1 MKKNW
6 KKGLVLLLAF
16 CVAWSAGGLQNV
28 YAKSLE
34 EIRQEQLE
42 NKKKKDAVE
51 SEKQD
56 AQKVVDDLQDQAD
69 DLGATYNSYNKR
81 LQSVNKEISDTEDA
95 IASTTASIS
104 QLEKEL
110 EEAKEAEAEQY
121 EGMKTRIQ
129 YMYENGTQS
138 LFVSLLES
146 GSMVEFLQK
155 AEYVS
160 AITSYDRKMMN
171 TYAKLQTS
179 IQEKSA
185 SLSEKKTELSAY
197 NDTLSAKQDE
207 LDGLVNDAGS
217 AYSAKKGE
225 VSAAQMSVEEYEAKI
240 QEFRDNEAALEGQ
253 AAAAQAAI
261 AQQILAQQ
269 QQQQQQQQQP
279 QQPEGENP
287 GETGG
292 ENNGST
298 ENGGAD
304 NTGQTPQIPSEN
316 TGGSISYSDADLK
329 LMAAI
334 IQAEAGGE
342 SYAGQLAVGTVI
354 MNRVKS
360 SLFPNTLSG
369 VIYQT
374 NQFQPVRDG
383 HLALILERGPNESC
397 TNAAKQVLNGYRSG
411 DWLFFMT
418 KKWADYYGI
427 TGYSMI
433 GNHAFFRNWGAN

>member
-16 CVAWSAGGLQNV
+16 CVAWSAGGLGNV

-56 AQKVVDDLQDQAD
+56 AQKVVDNLQDQAD
-69 DLGATYNSYNKR
+69 YLGATYNSYNKR

-171 TYAKLQTS
+171 TYAELQTS

-185 SLSEKKTELSAY
+185 SLSEKKIELSAY

-253 AAAAQAAI
+253 AAAAQAAL

-269 QQQQQQQQQP
+269 PQQQPQQP

-292 ENNGST
+292 ENTGST
-298 ENGGAD
+298 ESGGAD

-369 VIYQT
+369 VIYQK

>member
-6 KKGLVLLLAF
+6 KKGLVLLLAI
-16 CVAWSAGGLQNV
+16 CVAWSAGGLGNV

-171 TYAKLQTS
+171 TYAELQTS

-253 AAAAQAAI
+253 AAAAQAAL

-269 QQQQQQQQQP
+269 PQQQP

-292 ENNGST
+292 ENTGST
-298 ENGGAD
+298 ESGGAD

-369 VIYQT
+369 VIYQK

-418 KKWADYYGI
+418 KYWADYYGI

>member
-1 MKKNW
+1 MRHFKKRV
-6 KKGLVLLLAF
+6 LALLLAGA
-16 CVAWSAGGLQNV
+16 VGIGNYASVSASAIKDAQDKKDEAQQELNQVNQQIQNIQSAQNSLQAEMNN
-28 YAKSLE
+28 YDNQLMSLLTDMD
-34 EIRQEQLE
+34 ILQSDMDTQEQEIEQANADLE
-42 NKKKKDAVE
+42 NAKAEEQQQYDAM
-51 SEKQD
+51 KQ
-56 AQKVVDDLQDQAD
+56 
-69 DLGATYNSYNKR
+69 
-81 LQSVNKEISDTEDA
+81 
-95 IASTTASIS
+95 
-104 QLEKEL
+104 
-110 EEAKEAEAEQY
+110 
-121 EGMKTRIQ
+121 RIQ

-253 AAAAQAAI
+253 AAAAQAAL
-261 AQQILAQQ
+261 AQQILA
-269 QQQQQQQQQP
+269 QQP

>member
-1 MKKNW
+1 MRKNW

-16 CVAWSAGGLQNV
+16 CVAWSAGGLGNV

-42 NKKKKDAVE
+42 NKKKKD
-51 SEKQD
+51 
-56 AQKVVDDLQDQAD
+56 VVDDLQDQAD

-269 QQQQQQQQQP
+269 QQQQQQQQP

>member
-16 CVAWSAGGLQNV
+16 CVAWSAGGLGNV

-171 TYAKLQTS
+171 TYAELQTS

-253 AAAAQAAI
+253 AAAAQAAL

-269 QQQQQQQQQP
+269 PQQQP

-292 ENNGST
+292 ENTGST
-298 ENGGAD
+298 ESGGAD

-369 VIYQT
+369 VIYQK

-418 KKWADYYGI
+418 KYWADYYGI

>member
-16 CVAWSAGGLQNV
+16 CVAWSAGGLGNV

-160 AITSYDRKMMN
+160 VITSYDRKMMN

-253 AAAAQAAI
+253 AAAAQAAL

-269 QQQQQQQQQP
+269 PQQQPQQP

-292 ENNGST
+292 ENTGST
-298 ENGGAD
+298 ESGGAD

-369 VIYQT
+369 VIYQK

-418 KKWADYYGI
+418 KYWADYYGI

>member
-16 CVAWSAGGLQNV
+16 CVAWSAGGLGNV

-155 AEYVS
+155 VEYVS

-253 AAAAQAAI
+253 AAAAQAAL

-269 QQQQQQQQQP
+269 PQQQP

-292 ENNGST
+292 ENTGST
-298 ENGGAD
+298 ESGGAD

-369 VIYQT
+369 VIYQK

-418 KKWADYYGI
+418 KYWADYYGI

>member
-16 CVAWSAGGLQNV
+16 CVAWSAGGLGNV

-56 AQKVVDDLQDQAD
+56 AQKVVDNLQDQAD

-253 AAAAQAAI
+253 AAAAQAAL

-269 QQQQQQQQQP
+269 PQQQP

-292 ENNGST
+292 ENTGST

-369 VIYQT
+369 VIYQK

>member
-16 CVAWSAGGLQNV
+16 CVAWSAGGLGNV

-171 TYAKLQTS
+171 TYAELQTS

-253 AAAAQAAI
+253 AAAAQAAL
-261 AQQILAQQ
+261 AQQILA
-269 QQQQQQQQQP
+269 QQP

-292 ENNGST
+292 ENTGST
-298 ENGGAD
+298 ESGGAD

-369 VIYQT
+369 VIYQK

-418 KKWADYYGI
+418 KYWADYYGI

>member
-16 CVAWSAGGLQNV
+16 CVAWSAGGLGNV

-104 QLEKEL
+104 RLEKEL

-171 TYAKLQTS
+171 TYAELQTS

-253 AAAAQAAI
+253 AAAAQAAL

-269 QQQQQQQQQP
+269 PQQQPQQP

-292 ENNGST
+292 ENTGST
-298 ENGGAD
+298 ESGGAD

-369 VIYQT
+369 VIYQK

-418 KKWADYYGI
+418 KYWADYYGI

>member
-16 CVAWSAGGLQNV
+16 CVAWSAGGLGNV

-51 SEKQD
+51 SEKQN
-56 AQKVVDDLQDQAD
+56 AQKVVDNLQDQAD

-253 AAAAQAAI
+253 AAAAQAAL

-269 QQQQQQQQQP
+269 PQQQP

-292 ENNGST
+292 ENTGST
-298 ENGGAD
+298 ESGGAD

-369 VIYQT
+369 VIYQK

-418 KKWADYYGI
+418 KYWADYYGI

>member
-1 MKKNW
+1 MKKLW
-6 KKGLVLLLAF
+6 KKCLVLFLCF
-16 CVAWSAGGLQNV
+16 CVMWSAGGIGNV

-42 NKKKKDAVE
+42 NKKKKDEAE
-51 SEKQD
+51 SQKND
-56 AQKVVDDLQDQAD
+56 AQKVVDDLQDEAD

-81 LQSVNKEISDTEDA
+81 LQSVNQEITDTQNA
-95 IASTTASIS
+95 IKSANASIS

-110 EEAKEAEAEQY
+110 AEAEAAEAEQY

-129 YMYENGTQS
+129 YMYENGSQS
-138 LFVSLLES
+138 LLTTLLES
-146 GSMVEFLQK
+146 GSMVEFLQR

-160 AITSYDRKMMN
+160 SITSYDRKMMN
-171 TYAKLQTS
+171 SYAKLQET
-179 IQEKSA
+179 IKEKSA
-185 SLSEKKTELSAY
+185 ALSDKKTELSAY

-207 LDGLVNDAGS
+207 LDDLVNDAGN

-225 VSAAQMSVEEYEAKI
+225 VSAAQMSVEEYNAKI
-240 QEFRDNEAALEGQ
+240 QEFRDNETALEGE
-253 AAAAQAAI
+253 AAAAQAAL
-261 AQQILAQQ
+261 AQQILQQ
-269 QQQQQQQQQP
+269 QQQQQQQ
-279 QQPEGENP
+279 G
-287 GETGG
+287 GTTGG
-292 ENNGST
+292 DGSDGSDAGNAGT
-298 ENGGAD
+298 AGN
-304 NTGQTPQIPSEN
+304 TPQIPTEN

-397 TNAAKQVLNGYRSG
+397 TNAARQVLNGYRSG

-427 TGYSMI
+427 TGYTMI

>member
-16 CVAWSAGGLQNV
+16 CVAWSAGGLGNV

-253 AAAAQAAI
+253 AAAAQAAL

-269 QQQQQQQQQP
+269 PQQQP

-292 ENNGST
+292 ENTGST
-298 ENGGAD
+298 ESGGAD

-369 VIYQT
+369 VIYQK

-418 KKWADYYGI
+418 KYWADYYGI

>member
-16 CVAWSAGGLQNV
+16 CVAWSAGGLGNV

-56 AQKVVDDLQDQAD
+56 AQKVVDNLQDQAD

-253 AAAAQAAI
+253 AAAAQAAL

-269 QQQQQQQQQP
+269 PQQQP

-292 ENNGST
+292 ENTGST
-298 ENGGAD
+298 ESGGAD

-369 VIYQT
+369 VIYQK

-418 KKWADYYGI
+418 KYWADYYGI

>member
-16 CVAWSAGGLQNV
+16 CVAWSAGGLGNV

-269 QQQQQQQQQP
+269 QQQQQP
-279 QQPEGENP
+279 QQPE
-287 GETGG
+287 G

>member
-16 CVAWSAGGLQNV
+16 CVAWSAGGLGNV

-185 SLSEKKTELSAY
+185 SLSEKKTELFAY

-253 AAAAQAAI
+253 AAAAQAAL

-269 QQQQQQQQQP
+269 PQQQP

-292 ENNGST
+292 ENTGST
-298 ENGGAD
+298 ESGGAD

-369 VIYQT
+369 VIYQK

-418 KKWADYYGI
+418 KYWADYYGI

>member
-16 CVAWSAGGLQNV
+16 CVAWSAGGLGNV

-56 AQKVVDDLQDQAD
+56 AQKVVDNLQDQAD

-171 TYAKLQTS
+171 TYAELQTS

-253 AAAAQAAI
+253 AAAAQAAL

-269 QQQQQQQQQP
+269 PQQQP

-292 ENNGST
+292 ENTGST

-369 VIYQT
+369 VIYQK

>member
-6 KKGLVLLLAF
+6 KKGLVILLAF
-16 CVAWSAGGLQNV
+16 CVAWSAGGLGNV

-292 ENNGST
+292 ENTGST
-298 ENGGAD
+298 ESGGAD

-369 VIYQT
+369 VIYQK

-418 KKWADYYGI
+418 KYWADYYGI

>member
-6 KKGLVLLLAF
+6 KKGLVLLLAI
-16 CVAWSAGGLQNV
+16 CVAWSAGGLGNV

-171 TYAKLQTS
+171 TYAKLQTT

-253 AAAAQAAI
+253 AAAAQAAL

-269 QQQQQQQQQP
+269 PQQQP

-292 ENNGST
+292 ENTGST
-298 ENGGAD
+298 ESGGAD

-369 VIYQT
+369 VIYQK

-418 KKWADYYGI
+418 KYWADYYGI

>member
-16 CVAWSAGGLQNV
+16 CVVWSVGGLRNV

-171 TYAKLQTS
+171 TYAELQTS

-253 AAAAQAAI
+253 AAAAQAAL

-269 QQQQQQQQQP
+269 PQQQPQQP

-292 ENNGST
+292 ENTGST
-298 ENGGAD
+298 ESGGAD

-369 VIYQT
+369 VIYQK
-374 NQFQPVRDG
+374 NQFQPVQDG

-418 KKWADYYGI
+418 KYWADYYGI

>member
-16 CVAWSAGGLQNV
+16 CVAWSAGGLGNV

-42 NKKKKDAVE
+42 NKKKKEAVE

-110 EEAKEAEAEQY
+110 KEAKEAEAEQY

-261 AQQILAQQ
+261 AQQILAQ

>member
-1 MKKNW
+1 M
-6 KKGLVLLLAF
+6 VILLAF
-16 CVAWSAGGLQNV
+16 CVAWSAGGLGNV

-171 TYAKLQTS
+171 TYAELQTS

-253 AAAAQAAI
+253 AAAAQAAL

-269 QQQQQQQQQP
+269 PQQQTQQP

-292 ENNGST
+292 ENTGST
-298 ENGGAD
+298 ESGGAD

-369 VIYQT
+369 VIYQK

-418 KKWADYYGI
+418 KYWADYYGI

>member
-16 CVAWSAGGLQNV
+16 CVAWSAGGLGNV

-81 LQSVNKEISDTEDA
+81 LQNVNKEISDTEDA

-171 TYAKLQTS
+171 TYAELQTS

-253 AAAAQAAI
+253 AAAAQAAL

-269 QQQQQQQQQP
+269 PQQQPQQP

-292 ENNGST
+292 ENTGST
-298 ENGGAD
+298 ESGGAD

-369 VIYQT
+369 VIYQK

-418 KKWADYYGI
+418 KYWADYYGI

>member
-1 MKKNW
+1 M
-6 KKGLVLLLAF
+6 G
-16 CVAWSAGGLQNV
+16 NV

-185 SLSEKKTELSAY
+185 SLSEKKTELFAY

-253 AAAAQAAI
+253 AAAAQAAL

-269 QQQQQQQQQP
+269 PQQQP

-292 ENNGST
+292 ENTGST
-298 ENGGAD
+298 ESGGAD

-369 VIYQT
+369 VIYQK

-418 KKWADYYGI
+418 KYWADYYGI

>member
-6 KKGLVLLLAF
+6 KKGLVLLLAI
-16 CVAWSAGGLQNV
+16 CVAWSAGGLGNV

-253 AAAAQAAI
+253 AAAAQAAL

-269 QQQQQQQQQP
+269 PQQQP

-292 ENNGST
+292 ENTGST
-298 ENGGAD
+298 ESGGAD

-369 VIYQT
+369 VIYQK

>member
-16 CVAWSAGGLQNV
+16 CVAWSAGGLGNV

-81 LQSVNKEISDTEDA
+81 LQNVNKEISDTEDA

-171 TYAKLQTS
+171 TYAELQTS

-197 NDTLSAKQDE
+197 NGTLSAKQDE

-253 AAAAQAAI
+253 AAAAQAAL

-269 QQQQQQQQQP
+269 PQQQPQQP

-292 ENNGST
+292 ENTGST
-298 ENGGAD
+298 ESGGAD

-369 VIYQT
+369 VIYQK

>member
-16 CVAWSAGGLQNV
+16 CVAWSAGGLGNV

-171 TYAKLQTS
+171 TYAELQTS

-253 AAAAQAAI
+253 AAAAQAAL

-269 QQQQQQQQQP
+269 PQQQPQQP

-292 ENNGST
+292 ENTGST
-298 ENGGAD
+298 ESGGAD

-369 VIYQT
+369 VIYQK

-418 KKWADYYGI
+418 KYWADYYGI

>member
-16 CVAWSAGGLQNV
+16 CVAWSAGGLGNV

-253 AAAAQAAI
+253 AAAAQAAL

-269 QQQQQQQQQP
+269 PQQQPQQP

-292 ENNGST
+292 ENTGST
-298 ENGGAD
+298 ESGGAD

-369 VIYQT
+369 VIYQK

-418 KKWADYYGI
+418 KYWADYYGI

>member
-16 CVAWSAGGLQNV
+16 CVAWSAGGLGNV

-56 AQKVVDDLQDQAD
+56 AQKVVDNLQDQAD

-171 TYAKLQTS
+171 TYAELQTS

-253 AAAAQAAI
+253 AAAAQAAL

-269 QQQQQQQQQP
+269 PQQQPQQP

-292 ENNGST
+292 ENTGST
-298 ENGGAD
+298 ESGGAD

-369 VIYQT
+369 VIYQK

>member
-16 CVAWSAGGLQNV
+16 CVAWSAGGLGNV

-253 AAAAQAAI
+253 AAAAQAAL
-261 AQQILAQQ
+261 AQQILA
-269 QQQQQQQQQP
+269 QQP

-292 ENNGST
+292 ENTGST
-298 ENGGAD
+298 EGGGAD

-369 VIYQT
+369 VIYQK

-418 KKWADYYGI
+418 KYWADYYGI